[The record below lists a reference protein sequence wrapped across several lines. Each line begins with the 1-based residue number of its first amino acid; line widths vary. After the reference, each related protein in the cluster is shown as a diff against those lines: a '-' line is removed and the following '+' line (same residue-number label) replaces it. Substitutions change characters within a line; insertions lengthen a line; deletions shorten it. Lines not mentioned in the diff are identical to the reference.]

1 MQQQVMNSTCR
12 RVVVMHVMKGEVM
25 SICVECLANV
35 NTVNAKRP
43 MLNANALCSGIV
55 AVVPKTPRSKLAFYK
70 RVDMGKRT
78 NQIAMPTSRL

>member
-1 MQQQVMNSTCR
+1 MQMVT
-12 RVVVMHVMKGEVM
+12 V
-25 SICVECLANV
+25 IYANV

-70 RVDMGKRT
+70 RVDMEKRT
-78 NQIAMPTSRL
+78 NKNAMPTSHL